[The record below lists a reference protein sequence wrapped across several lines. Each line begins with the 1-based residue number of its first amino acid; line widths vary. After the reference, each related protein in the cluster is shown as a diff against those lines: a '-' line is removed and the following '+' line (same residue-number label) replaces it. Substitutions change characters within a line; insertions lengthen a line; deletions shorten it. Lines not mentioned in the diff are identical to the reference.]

1 MIFPGKTAVYVSY
14 PYSKEHSCKKSEK
27 SLEQLS
33 RKSGYQLTNRQTDQL
48 TLPSLTSTNVEN
60 CNGDPVT
67 LLNVRT
73 WDLLKPLNLF
83 NLSQQY
89 TVMLS

>member
-1 MIFPGKTAVYVSY
+1 MPSFGKILRAVLR
-14 PYSKEHSCKKSEK
+14 EK
-27 SLEQLS
+27 C
-33 RKSGYQLTNRQTDQL
+33 GPTDGRTDGPTIQ
-48 TLPSLTSTNVEN
+48 SLTSTDVEN
-60 CNGDPVT
+60 CNVDPVN

>member
-1 MIFPGKTAVYVSY
+1 MQKIRKILGAVIR
-14 PYSKEHSCKKSEK
+14 EFCK
-27 SLEQLS
+27 LTDGQTN
-33 RKSGYQLTNRQTDQL
+33 RLTNRG
-48 TLPSLTSTNVEN
+48 LTSTEVEN
-60 CNGDPVT
+60 CNVDPVN